1 MTDDPGPDPEPPPAA
16 PTEQLTVAVDDEH
29 LGSISEVAAQLEGQG
44 MLVDQVLE
52 SAGVILGSARA
63 TDLGAL
69 AAVEGVASVE
79 GETPYQL
86 PPPDAPVQ

>member
-1 MTDDPGPDPEPPPAA
+1 VSEDPGVDPTQSADPP
-16 PTEQLTVAVDDEH
+16 EQLTVAVDDEH
-29 LGSISEVAAQLEGQG
+29 LGSIAAVAAELEGRG

-63 TDLGAL
+63 TDRGAL
-69 AAVEGVASVE
+69 AAVEGVVSVE
-79 GETPYQL
+79 GETPFQL